1 MRILLVFL
9 IGIALITGGC
19 EKEEEIQ
26 TQYDLEVG
34 AIITKKA
41 VLKWYGSPEADRAG
55 MWAEID
61 TRTYK
66 VVNYTEVDTQYYRDA
81 VTVLLTYRRVGK
93 VIYENL
99 GYRAEVDGIEILKI
113 E

>member
-9 IGIALITGGC
+9 VGIALITGAC
-19 EKEEEIQ
+19 EKEEDVQ
-26 TQYDLEVG
+26 TQYDIEVG
-34 AIITKKA
+34 AIFTKRA

-55 MWAEID
+55 LWAEID

-66 VVNYTEVDTQYYRDA
+66 VVNYTEVNTDYYRDA

-93 VIYENL
+93 VIYENM
-99 GYRAEVDGIEILKI
+99 GYKAEVDGIEILKI